1 MRDVEVKAGN
11 RKRGFTLAEV
21 LLVVIIIGLI
31 ASAGTGVYLGT
42 FKKMQVQRIAYDFF
56 ATAQYA
62 RIAAVERQM
71 PYKLQLDMDNR
82 AFSLGTSRWDEESE
96 EVVQE
101 VVRNSFCRPVQFVG
115 DVQFENIQVDTDEW
129 AADGQT
135 GSETDTEREQLQ
147 TVLFSPDG
155 TAQSAVIQ
163 IGDGRTHY
171 TVSISASTGRAKLYF
186 GTTEKIK
193 VTTVD
198 LDVEQ

>member
-1 MRDVEVKAGN
+1 VKAGTQ
-11 RKRGFTLAEV
+11 KRGFTLAEV

-31 ASAGTGVYLGT
+31 ASAGTGVYVGT

-71 PYKLQLDMDNR
+71 PYKLELDMDNR

-115 DVQFENIQVDTDEW
+115 DVQFENIQIDTDEW
-129 AADGQT
+129 AVETQT
-135 GSETDTEREQLQ
+135 ETDSEQEQQQ

-171 TVSISASTGRAKLYF
+171 TVSVSASTGRAKLYF
-186 GTTEKIK
+186 GTPDKIK

-198 LDVEQ
+198 LDAEQR